1 MSATQPAWKLTGEY
15 FENCSCDLLCP
26 CEVNPLGVMAG
37 DPSRG
42 YCEAPIAFHIERG
55 AYGDV
60 TLDGLNAVVA
70 LRTPGP
76 MGAGNASVAL
86 YIDDRASEQ
95 QAAALGAIFG
105 GQAGG
110 PMGAL
115 APLVTTFLG
124 VKKVPITY
132 VTDGKC
138 RSVEI
143 PDIMSL
149 SIQAVPNLGTDR
161 EIVLEMAHPFADRLV
176 IATGDPGS
184 VYHDHGMVWD
194 NSGRNGHYAAITWSN
209 G

>member
-1 MSATQPAWKLTGEY
+1 L
-15 FENCSCDLLCP
+15 
-26 CEVNPLGVMAG
+26 AG

-42 YCEAPIAFHIERG
+42 YCEAPIAFHIDRG

-60 TLDGLNAVVA
+60 PLDGLNVAVA

-86 YIDDRASEQ
+86 YIDDRADAR
-95 QAAALGAIFG
+95 QATALQAIFG
-105 GQAGG
+105 GAAGG

-115 APLVTTFLG
+115 APLVTNFLG
-124 VKKVPITY
+124 AKQVPIRYTIE
-132 VTDGKC
+132 GKH
-138 RSVEI
+138 RAVEI
-143 PDIMSL
+143 PDVMSL

-161 EIVLEMAHPFADRLV
+161 EIILEMAHPFADRLV

-184 VYHDHGMVWD
+184 IYHDHGMHWD
-194 NSGRNGHYAAITWSN
+194 NSGRNGHYAPISWSN